1 MKEKRKPRMSARIAS
16 PTLKWNRVERMATEA
31 MILMNNPLAHHKN
44 GTRSSIGV

>member
-1 MKEKRKPRMSARIAS
+1 MKEKRKPRTRARIAS

-31 MILMNNPLAHHKN
+31 TVLTSSPLVHHKV